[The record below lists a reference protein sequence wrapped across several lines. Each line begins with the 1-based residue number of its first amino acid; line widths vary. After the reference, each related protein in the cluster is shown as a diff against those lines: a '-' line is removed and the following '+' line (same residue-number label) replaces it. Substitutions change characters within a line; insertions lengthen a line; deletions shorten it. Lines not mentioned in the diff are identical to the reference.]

1 MNHRSLEH
9 PAENDDDAVPPDSD
23 VDSLLG
29 TRRGFYHLMHHYKIE
44 LSQCGSSDA
53 LVRQAWPRLA
63 PGMVCA
69 ALHGLIHTGYH
80 LSVGSDQGVC
90 EGLAYTHYSY
100 RPVVYDRATGDNQ
113 VAEFGKGNRSFLSVL
128 QEIRID
134 CSMHETMLSDA
145 EIFRAASTRT
155 FGIAQSR
162 LISMCEKQGDRL
174 MGLVHELQ
182 LPDFKDH
189 PAIVLG
195 NYLVET
201 AMTAY
206 QASVRR
212 NDFFLLHGVTGA
224 WSLKNILC
232 HLSQEDVID
241 SARTFLCVL
250 LATYMTQ
257 DSPKLEYTVPECDVT
272 QQTWQE
278 IIHKAFGY
286 DYDEHV
292 FKLVQVCHDM
302 WLENRESPQAALYV
316 ACAQVALD
324 EPIDYGDYIK
334 IGVTPDDKKWRVH

>member
-1 MNHRSLEH
+1 MNHRSLED
-9 PAENDDDAVPPDSD
+9 ASENDDDAVPADSD
-23 VDSLLG
+23 VDLLMG
-29 TRRGFYHLMHHYKIE
+29 TRRGFYHLLHHYKIE
-44 LSQCGSSDA
+44 LSQCGSSDV
-53 LVRQAWPRLA
+53 LVRQTWPRLA

-100 RPVVYDRATGDNQ
+100 RPVVYDIATGDNQ
-113 VAEFGKGNRSFLSVL
+113 VVEFGKGSRSFLSVL

-134 CSMHETMLSDA
+134 SSMREVMLLDA
-145 EIFRAASTRT
+145 ANFRAASTRT

-174 MGLVHELQ
+174 MGLVHQ
-182 LPDFKDH
+182 LKVPDFKH
-189 PAIVLG
+189 NPAIVLG

-201 AMTAY
+201 AMVAY

-224 WSLKNILC
+224 WSLKNILR
-232 HLSQEDVID
+232 HLSKEDVIV
-241 SARTFLCVL
+241 SARIFLCVL

-257 DSPKLEYTVPECDVT
+257 DSPKLAHAVPECDVK
-272 QQTWQE
+272 QQIWQE
-278 IIHKAFGY
+278 IIDKAFEN

-302 WLENRESPQAALYV
+302 WLENRENPQAALYV

-334 IGVTPDDKKWRVH
+334 ISLTHDDKK